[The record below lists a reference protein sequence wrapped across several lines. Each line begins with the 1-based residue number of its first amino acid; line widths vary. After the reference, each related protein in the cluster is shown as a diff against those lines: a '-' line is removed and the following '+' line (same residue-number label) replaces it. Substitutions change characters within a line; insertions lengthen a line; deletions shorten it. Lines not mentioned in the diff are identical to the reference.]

1 VSFYLKT
8 PYKPTPTL
16 LIQGTPEYVYG
27 SFNDKTG
34 PTFGYIVSD
43 SAVTTTATVTFRI
56 VSGNVPTPN
65 SLVTVVGAANSAN
78 LNVTNG
84 TIITA
89 TTTDAGIS
97 TITYAITSSS
107 IAPGTADGGQVYI
120 AVPEVPDNLTAGI
133 VSNLSTN
140 AGASAPV
147 AAPVGSTSVGRSISV
162 TVNLLANS
170 TTYVSNLTG
179 VTVVIQGAN
188 KDRDDFYNTIGTI
201 ITGGSAGNIYD
212 WQSGQGDDNASGTGA
227 LADGGVNLPQFL
239 FYRLKVSAATGAG
252 YLTGSIMV

>member
-1 VSFYLKT
+1 MFYVKS
-8 PYKPTPTL
+8 PYKPVPTL
-16 LIQGTPEYVYG
+16 LIQGSPEYVFG
-27 SFNDKTG
+27 SLNDKTG

-65 SLVTVVGAANSAN
+65 SLVTVVGAGNSAN

-89 TTTDAGIS
+89 STTDAGIS
-97 TITYAITSSS
+97 TITYTITSST
-107 IAPGTADGGQVYI
+107 IAPGTADSGQVYI

-133 VSNLSTN
+133 VSNLATN
-140 AGASAPV
+140 AGASVPV

-170 TTYVSNLTG
+170 ATYASNLSG

-188 KDRDDFYNTIGTI
+188 KDRDDFYNTIGTVV
-201 ITGGSAGNIYD
+201 TGGSAGNVYD

-227 LADGGVNLPQFL
+227 LADGDVNLPQFL

-252 YLTGSIMV
+252 YLAGSIMV

>member
-1 VSFYLKT
+1 MFYLKT
-8 PYKPTPTL
+8 PFRPTPTL
-16 LIQGTPEYVYG
+16 LIQGSPEYVYG
-27 SFNDKTG
+27 SLNDKTG

-56 VSGNVPTPN
+56 LSGNVPTPN
-65 SLVTVVGAANSAN
+65 SLITVVGASNSAN

-89 TTTDAGIS
+89 STTDAGIS
-97 TITYAITSSS
+97 TVTYAITSSS
-107 IAPGTADGGQVYI
+107 IAPGTADSGQVYV
-120 AVPEVPDNLTAGI
+120 AVPEVPDNLTASI
-133 VSNLSTN
+133 VSNLATN
-140 AGASAPV
+140 AGASVPV

-170 TTYVSNLTG
+170 ATYASTLSG

-188 KDRDDFYNTIGTI
+188 KDRDDYYNTIGTI
-201 ITGGSAGNIYD
+201 TAAGAAGNIYD
-212 WQSGQGDDNASGTGA
+212 WQSGQGTDKSTGTGV
-227 LADGGVNLPQFL
+227 LADGDVNLPQFL
-239 FYRLKVSAATGAG
+239 FYRLNVTGATGAG